1 MTIYATGKE
10 LIQKYG
16 ILSLCNGLNARF
28 IRTGIAQGV
37 TFVVY
42 EKFIFLYKTYK
53 N

>member
-10 LIQKYG
+10 LIQKHG